1 MGKGLVNWWWTW
13 VYEMLNQEG
22 WQLDELVVSFLR
34 FLGYFL
40 NQWELSSAF
49 TVLLKDVPK
58 NRWLNEVLSRFE
70 VSPKLSGSS
79 YIYIYIISLKYR
91 FITCGC
97 LGKEDF
103 PLFPTSSH
111 LFPASITSV
120 SLFQFFDR
128 VIENILVSHLTC
140 FQLVLPF
147 LSVCPLCLRSCGCLG
162 TKKCFCSRTSFPS
175 CPLLVTKGSSW
186 SILGIWVWVYG
197 LLELQRSNV
206 NS

>member
-1 MGKGLVNWWWTW
+1 MVDLSLRDVEPGGLTARWTGRLIPAISRIFSQPMRVEFSIYCTSERCAKKSVTKRSPQQVW
-13 VYEMLNQEG
+13 GFSKAFRL
-22 WQLDELVVSFLR
+22 EL
-34 FLGYFL
+34 
-40 NQWELSSAF
+40 
-49 TVLLKDVPK
+49 
-58 NRWLNEVLSRFE
+58 
-70 VSPKLSGSS
+70 
-79 YIYIYIISLKYR
+79 YIYIISLKYR